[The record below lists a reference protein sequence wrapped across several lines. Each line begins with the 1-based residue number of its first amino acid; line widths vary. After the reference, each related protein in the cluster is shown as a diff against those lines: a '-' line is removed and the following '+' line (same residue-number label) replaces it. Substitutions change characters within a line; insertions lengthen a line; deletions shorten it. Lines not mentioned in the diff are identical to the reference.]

1 MTVPAALPPGRARI
15 PWWRRVTAVVSLTSL
30 VVIMGFVVAA
40 LLGLAALVMLL
51 ILDAAVG

>member
-1 MTVPAALPPGRARI
+1 VTVPAALPPGRARI

-51 ILDAAVG
+51 ILDAAAG